1 MYNTRDGIITCT
13 YNWRAADSQK
23 KLFWSVIAFHNYLQE
38 MKPGQSIS
46 TLRTIIRTDIINK
59 GTRSVAREA
68 YEAQP
73 LDFVHDRSLGWM
85 KWTLAEQPYFFYA
98 FLGTDNTFSEK
109 MFLSLAFALCI
120 LVLNPH
126 SKHAYAQVQPNAAQ
140 LAKLARFET
149 IGDSGISWSDEP
161 VPFESANPYPSSF
174 GIKLLER
181 SEEPVPDRD
190 FTVPLIEVVEN
201 IYNNRNNRSELVRE
215 YAWPNNEIGLRMGA
229 VQGGLEEGL
238 PITFTNRLM
247 VQYSR
252 WLAQVYKPYK
262 WTKFQCIYGWFI
274 NGKIHHFVI
283 AEGNFTSFKT
293 SSHLQLN
300 PALLNT
306 QTA

>member
-1 MYNTRDGIITCT
+1 
-13 YNWRAADSQK
+13 
-23 KLFWSVIAFHNYLQE
+23 
-38 MKPGQSIS
+38 
-46 TLRTIIRTDIINK
+46 
-59 GTRSVAREA
+59 
-68 YEAQP
+68 
-73 LDFVHDRSLGWM
+73 
-85 KWTLAEQPYFFYA
+85 
-98 FLGTDNTFSEK
+98 

-120 LVLNPH
+120 LALNPH

-161 VPFESANPYPSSF
+161 VPFASANPYPSSF

-181 SEEPVPDRD
+181 SEELVPDRD

-215 YAWPNNEIGLRMGA
+215 YAWPNDAIGLRIGA

-274 NGKIHHFVI
+274 NGKFHNFVI

-293 SSHLQLN
+293 SGHLQLS
-300 PALLNT
+300 PALPNT